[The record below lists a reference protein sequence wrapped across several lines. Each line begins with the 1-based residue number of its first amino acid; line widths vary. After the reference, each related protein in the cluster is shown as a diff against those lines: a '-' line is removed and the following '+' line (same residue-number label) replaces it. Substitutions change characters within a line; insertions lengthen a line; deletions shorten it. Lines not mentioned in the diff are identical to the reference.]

1 MQDIQGRVW
10 VFGDNIDTDVIT
22 PGAYLDAPM
31 EETVKHVLEA
41 VNPDFPARFQ
51 PGDIIAA
58 GANFG
63 CGSSRETAPEAM
75 KTMGVGAIIAR
86 SFARIFFRNAVAL
99 GIPVLQVERSPG
111 CFSQGD
117 IVRVDIEDAG
127 VLNLTTG
134 ENIDGIPLYK
144 DILDIIR
151 AGGIIP
157 LMREKQTGLPRPGS

>member
-1 MQDIQGRVW
+1 VQDIQGRVW

-41 VNPDFPARFQ
+41 VRPDFPAGFQ
-51 PGDIIAA
+51 RGNIIAA
-58 GANFG
+58 GGNFG
-63 CGSSRETAPEAM
+63 CGSSRETAPEVL
-75 KTMGVGAIIAR
+75 KIMGVGAIIAR

-117 IVRVDIEDAG
+117 IVRMDIENAK
-127 VLNLTTG
+127 VRNLATG

-144 DILDIIR
+144 DILDIIQ

-157 LMREKQTGLPRPGS
+157 LMREKQTGLPES

>member
-41 VNPDFPARFQ
+41 VRPDFPAGFQ
-51 PGDIIAA
+51 RGNIIAA
-58 GANFG
+58 GGNFG
-63 CGSSRETAPEAM
+63 CGSSRETAPEVL
-75 KTMGVGAIIAR
+75 KIMGVGAIIAR

-117 IVRVDIEDAG
+117 IVRMDIENAK
-127 VLNLTTG
+127 VRNLATG

-144 DILDIIR
+144 DILDIIQ

-157 LMREKQTGLPRPGS
+157 LMREKQTGLPES